1 MRVVRQIRHQLRG
14 PPCVAWPVAPFLS
27 APRLGSSRAW
37 ATGPSLFTVPARGVR
52 LLRSKETY
60 HIATCTFAISFSSLM
75 GTSMSDCKHAL
86 VSRAQRIW
94 QGRMD
99 FRSPRSI
106 RSSAAQKCRAT
117 LCQLERTEAPKLR
130 TSILRIQSGWH
141 ENGAATH
148 HRLTGSRQR
157 HGCVVLTLAC
167 LVGPP
172 LPPRAPQLHHRLLPQ
187 TSHWPSEKLP
197 L

>member
-1 MRVVRQIRHQLRG
+1 MNSFIQVTGRKVLHLSRLSSCGSYAKSDISSEGHLALHGRWPRSFQLLVSDPLEPGQQVHRYS
-14 PPCVAWPVAPFLS
+14 PCVLEGSGCS
-27 APRLGSSRAW
+27 AQ
-37 ATGPSLFTVPARGVR
+37 T
-52 LLRSKETY
+52 ETY

-106 RSSAAQKCRAT
+106 RSSAAQKYRAT

-141 ENGAATH
+141 ENGAQ
-148 HRLTGSRQR
+148 RLTI
-157 HGCVVLTLAC
+157 V
-167 LVGPP
+167 
-172 LPPRAPQLHHRLLPQ
+172 
-187 TSHWPSEKLP
+187 
-197 L
+197 